1 MTQALNPENSTPSDH
16 LGREV
21 WQGGHVTNYA
31 TCVLAPNPG
40 PYTLEGTNTWIIG
53 DTATEVV
60 IVDPGPADTS
70 HADRVAAV
78 VGDCPNISII
88 ITHRHADHTDG
99 IDALVQRIGRRAS
112 YASLDRFSYNTK
124 PVCEKT
130 ELVVANLD
138 LTLYPTPGHTADSL
152 SIMICPRTVC
162 DDESGEICSETTAL
176 LSGDTVLGRGSTIIS
191 ARDGSLHDYLGS
203 LETLSHAVREV
214 ATEAG
219 KPTLLFPGHGPVQ
232 HDAGKTIQ
240 TYQQHRQR
248 RLQAVLAAMESGA
261 QTVSEITDI
270 VYHNV
275 DPALRKAAEDAVR
288 AQYDYLQV
296 HN

>member
-1 MTQALNPENSTPSDH
+1 MTQASKPEKSTPANRID
-16 LGREV
+16 RQV
-21 WQGGHVTNYA
+21 WQGGQVTDYA

-53 DTATEVV
+53 DTSTEVA
-60 IVDPGPADTS
+60 IVDPGPAETS
-70 HADRVAAV
+70 HAERVAAAV
-78 VGDCPNISII
+78 HGCPKISIV

-99 IDALVQRIGRRAS
+99 IDILSQRIGRHKT
-112 YASLDRFSYNTK
+112 YATLECFSYETD
-124 PVCEKT
+124 PVRKVT
-130 ELVVANLD
+130 QLVVADLN

-152 SIMICPRTVC
+152 SIMINPHTTVGH
-162 DDESGEICSETTAL
+162 DSIEGSSKTTAL

-203 LETLSHAVREV
+203 LETLAWVVSEGRAV
-214 ATEAG
+214 TS
-219 KPTLLFPGHGPVQ
+219 KPTLLLPGHGPAQ
-232 HDAGKTIQ
+232 DDAAKVIQ

-248 RLQAVLAAMESGA
+248 RLQAVQAAMESGA
-261 QTVSEITDI
+261 QSVREITDI

-288 AQYDYLQV
+288 AQYEYLKTYS
-296 HN
+296 